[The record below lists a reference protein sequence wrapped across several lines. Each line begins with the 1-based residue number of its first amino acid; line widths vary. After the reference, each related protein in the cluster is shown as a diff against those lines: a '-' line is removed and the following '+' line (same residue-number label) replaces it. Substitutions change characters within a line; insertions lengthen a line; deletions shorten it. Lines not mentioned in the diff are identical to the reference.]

1 MSDCLKAYV
10 SNWSIMMKICETHR
24 QVIDSV
30 VHQKVTNVS
39 LKRSAEDLL
48 SRLEPIAEALDSV
61 QGDGSSVSD
70 AVAAWKLLES
80 KLPCLV
86 DKSTKAEI
94 QGKIRTGYHFIT
106 YLLHPKF
113 QGSSLSS
120 KERDEA
126 LEYANNKY
134 PHIVPTLMKFQGH
147 SKPFLDFQ
155 FGSDVTSSMS
165 PAEWCR
171 SH

>member
-1 MSDCLKAYV
+1 
-10 SNWSIMMKICETHR
+10 
-24 QVIDSV
+24 
-30 VHQKVTNVS
+30 

-61 QGDGSSVSD
+61 QRDESSISD

-80 KLPCLV
+80 KLPCLDDGV
-86 DKSTKAEI
+86 LKQKFKARYE
-94 QGKIRTGYHFIT
+94 QAIT
-106 YLLHPKF
+106 SSHILAYLLHPQY
-113 QGSSLSS
+113 QGSSLISS
-120 KERDEA
+120 KEREEA

-165 PAEWCR
+165 PAE
-171 SH
+171 S

>member
-1 MSDCLKAYV
+1 
-10 SNWSIMMKICETHR
+10 MMKICETHR
-24 QVIDSV
+24 HVIDSV

-61 QGDGSSVSD
+61 QGDGSSISD
-70 AVAAWKLLES
+70 AVAAWKLLEN
-80 KLPCLV
+80 KLPCLDDRV
-86 DKSTKAEI
+86 LKQKFKAIYEQAI
-94 QGKIRTGYHFIT
+94 TSSHILT

>member
-10 SNWSIMMKICETHR
+10 SNWSIMMKISETHR

-106 YLLHPKF
+106 HPN
-113 QGSSLSS
+113 LSVAS
-120 KERDEA
+120 KVSR
-126 LEYANNKY
+126 
-134 PHIVPTLMKFQGH
+134 
-147 SKPFLDFQ
+147 Q
-155 FGSDVTSSMS
+155 FIKQQRKRRGT
-165 PAEWCR
+165 
-171 SH
+171 